1 MKSLK
6 NIISWIFIL
15 LISYQYFLSSC
26 AQVASPPGGDK
37 DTIPPS
43 IINSYPKNQALN
55 FKDNKIILEFD
66 EYIKTNN
73 LRTEL
78 LVTPSIGFY
87 ETKIKPTSVELILDS
102 ALKDSTTYTFNFR
115 NGIEDATERNKGIN
129 IKIVFSTSNEIDSLS
144 IKGNVKNLFTDKKI
158 EKAIVGLYPYND
170 SLRIDKV
177 KPYYFTQ
184 TDTSGNFHLE
194 NLAWGKYYLAAFTDK
209 NGNLIYN
216 PNEEIVDFITDQYI
230 DLDTNQKTYTFK
242 LANSNLDSI
251 KLGKT
256 TVNAKSIQFDF
267 KKNYKEFIV
276 LNKDSLG
283 LAFQGLKN
291 NSILF
296 FNSNQGRVDTLI
308 SKIKI
313 IDSLDRDTI
322 LNLPIYFRES
332 IEKKEKEKAAFS
344 FTIDPGNK
352 RKLNPNDSL
361 ILNFPLPFVSF
372 NPDSILFFEDSLNYQ
387 SYSKENFKINY
398 DQTKLVIPNEI
409 FPKKKKFWIDFRAN
423 SFINIYGDST
433 SAGILK
439 LEYEDPQVY
448 GIIRGQIARPVEG
461 FQYIVQL
468 LDAKTQK
475 LAYQIITE
483 RQFAFETTLPNTY
496 IIRVIE
502 DSNKNGY
509 WDQGNYL
516 EKKKP
521 EKIIFYPNE
530 IKLKSYFEI
539 TDIIINN

>member
-230 DLDTNQKTYTFK
+230 DLDTNQKTYNFK

-448 GIIRGQIARPVEG
+448 GIIRGQIARPEEG

-475 LAYQIITE
+475 LAYQTITE